1 MLKVLNIL
9 LLQTQQEKIIIIIII
24 TIIKRNLQQTQLY
37 EKSLEYIYIFRYMP
51 YHCRGRKAHVK

>member
-9 LLQTQQEKIIIIIII
+9 LLQTQQEKNIIIIIIII

-37 EKSLEYIYIFRYMP
+37 EKSLNIYIYI
-51 YHCRGRKAHVK
+51 